1 MRLSLRMISEDKDHS
16 IEEPF
21 ESKITLHGAALEP
34 LVSWPRGRKPR
45 AGKAQVC
52 CWGQDVAMVTLVEP
66 VPCAG
71 CPARCVTKANPSHT
85 PQPCDPDTVILPTF
99 YT

>member
-1 MRLSLRMISEDKDHS
+1 MRLSLRMISEDKDQS

-52 CWGQDVAMVTLVEP
+52 CWGP
-66 VPCAG
+66 GCCHGNIGGAG
-71 CPARCVTKANPSHT
+71 TMCRSPSQVCDKG
-85 PQPCDPDTVILPTF
+85 QPISHPTAL
-99 YT
+99 